1 MTKIKNKTKRQKQ
14 NKTNVA
20 FVLCWPTTPGY
31 VAYPVVWLTVHWK
44 KRIVALPLRSIAN
57 SSLKTANNLWL

>member
-1 MTKIKNKTKRQKQ
+1 MTKIKNKTKSQKQ

-31 VAYPVVWLTVHWK
+31 VAYPVVWLTVH
-44 KRIVALPLRSIAN
+44 
-57 SSLKTANNLWL
+57 